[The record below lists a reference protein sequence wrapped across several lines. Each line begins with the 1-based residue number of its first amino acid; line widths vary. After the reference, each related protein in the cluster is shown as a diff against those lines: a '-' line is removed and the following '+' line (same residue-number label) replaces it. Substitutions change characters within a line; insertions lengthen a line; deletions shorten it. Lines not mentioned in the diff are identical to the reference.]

1 MDLRYEKI
9 RSYIVQRPSVKA
21 GGFFYI
27 DFQDTKDTT
36 ATFKNQFI
44 LFLKGAPGIK
54 QSGLRKTA
62 LRSRQSILWI
72 FSTVQSRFFRL
83 WSSRLAAVF
92 AYGAALTC
100 SKVTATT
107 TPVRMLMCGKVTH
120 MTLDS
125 SSLFLYLTTGCILG
139 KFSRISTVIKE
150 SQQH

>member
-107 TPVRMLMCGKVTH
+107 TPVRMLMCDKVTPQYDRQSP
-120 MTLDS
+120 L
-125 SSLFLYLTTGCILG
+125 LFRTKGHSIRRVHDFMLYL
-139 KFSRISTVIKE
+139 KY
-150 SQQH
+150 